1 MRTFL
6 DESYL
11 PRSLYLDDSRRL
23 RGIQHNCALVPATEC
38 NEKSALQENACKEQ
52 PNHSDENPERQ
63 SSILIVGK
71 EFGSKKCII
80 LGREGK
86 EMGSEMMEVVH
97 KPVAACS

>member
-1 MRTFL
+1 MKTFL

-23 RGIQHNCALVPATEC
+23 RGIQHNCTLVPTTEC
-38 NEKSALQENACKEQ
+38 YEKSALRENACKEQ

-63 SSILIVGK
+63 SSILIAEK
-71 EFGSKKCII
+71 EFGSKKCTVMR
-80 LGREGK
+80 RERKGT
-86 EMGSEMMEVVH
+86 GLDTMEVVH